1 MKILITG
8 GLGWTAQAI
17 ITELSTHDLILF
29 DLPDTE
35 GDPQGAAVMYGSVA
49 DDDAVRAVMPGVDA
63 VVHLAVLTGSD
74 HYRQPEPAFRANVLG
89 TYNVLEAARQS
100 SVKKIVLMSEAAVHV
115 PGPPDHIVAADAPLQ
130 TSSGDD
136 HLYDLTKRLQE
147 TIAHDYAQT
156 YGLPVVVLR
165 PGHIVDGRAGVDPRG
180 RPLAEVTYLRG
191 GWVCR
196 YDVAQAVAQ
205 ALTYDADPYAVFHI
219 IGSESARQRFAVAQA
234 EQALGFTIAERFTA
248 YD

>member
-17 ITELSTHDLILF
+17 ITELSAHDLILF
-29 DLPDTE
+29 DLPGTE
-35 GDPQGAAVMYGSVA
+35 GDAQGAAVVYGSVA
-49 DDDAVRAVMPGVDA
+49 DDDAVRAVMSGVDT

-74 HYRQPEPAFRANVLG
+74 HYQQPESAFRTNVLG
-89 TYNVLEAARQS
+89 TYNVLEAARRSGVQR
-100 SVKKIVLMSEAAVHV
+100 VALMSEAAVHV
-115 PGPPDHIVAADAPLQ
+115 PGPTNQIVAADTPLQ

-196 YDVAQAVAQ
+196 YDVARAVAQ
-205 ALTYDADPYAVFHI
+205 AVIYDADPYAVFHI
-219 IGSESARQRFAVAQA
+219 IGSESARQRFAVTLT
-234 EQALGFTIAERFTA
+234 EQALSFTIDERFTA